1 MVVSTPVL
9 GLAVL
14 IYLMVI
20 FYLGWV
26 GYKKTKDTDDYM
38 IAGRKIHSY
47 VLALSYGATFISTSA
62 IVGFGGAA
70 GVLGMGLLWLTFMNV
85 FVGIFI
91 AFVVFGS
98 KTRRIGLNLK
108 AVTFPEL
115 MGKRFESRFIQGFS
129 GILLGIFMPIYSGI
143 VLIGAARFLETTLGI
158 NYDIAVLI
166 FTIII
171 AAYVITGGLIAV
183 MYTDALQGAL
193 MFVGMAVLMSLTY
206 AKLGG
211 ITEAHRLLTD
221 MAPLVPETLVQGGHL
236 GWTAMPAFGSTI
248 WWNLISTLVLG
259 VGIGVLA
266 QPQLAVRFMT
276 VKNDRALNRA
286 VLVGGPFI
294 FMMTGVAFTV
304 GALSNA
310 YFYKTQNLI
319 SIAVAKG
326 NTDLIIPEY
335 INSAMPDYFVILFML
350 TLLAAAMSTLS
361 SQFHTMGTAI
371 GHDFYREYVM
381 KGKSGKTV
389 TVTKLGIAVTII
401 ASVIL
406 AYILPVSIIA
416 SATAIFFGLCAA
428 AFLPMYTGALFWKR
442 MTKEGA
448 IASLIVGTFSSLFWL
463 IFVHAKEAAPL
474 GISQALFGK
483 ATLLTGTW
491 TVVDP
496 ILVATPLAMLAAVI
510 VSLATNPPSKEHL
523 EICYEGKLIHG
534 KTTEEGTDLS

>member
-1 MVVSTPVL
+1 MTVSTPVL
-9 GLAVL
+9 GIVVL
-14 IYLMVI
+14 VYLMVI
-20 FYLGWV
+20 FYLGWI
-26 GYKKTKDTDDYM
+26 GYKKTRDTDDYM
-38 IAGRKIHSY
+38 IAGRKINSY

-85 FVGIFI
+85 FIGIFI

-98 KTRRIGLNLK
+98 RTRRIGFNLK

-115 MGKRFESRFIQGFS
+115 LGRRFESSFIQGFS
-129 GILLGIFMPIYSGI
+129 GILLGTFMPIYSGI

-158 NYDIAVLI
+158 NYNVAVLI
-166 FTIII
+166 FTVIV

-193 MFVGMAVLMSLTY
+193 MFFGMAVLMILTY
-206 AKLGG
+206 SKLGG
-211 ITEAHRLLTD
+211 ITEAHSLLTD
-221 MAPLVPETLVQGGHL
+221 MAPLVPETLMQQGHL
-236 GWTAMPAFGSTI
+236 GWTAMPAFGSPI
-248 WWNLISTLVLG
+248 WWTLISTLVLG

-276 VKNDRALNRA
+276 VKDDRSLNRA

-294 FMMTGVAFTV
+294 FMMTGVSFTV
-304 GALSNA
+304 GALSNV

-335 INSAMPDYFVILFML
+335 INNAMPDFFVILFML
-350 TLLAAAMSTLS
+350 TLLSAAMSTLS
-361 SQFHTMGTAI
+361 SQFHTMGTSI
-371 GHDFYREYVM
+371 GHDFYRQYLM

-389 TVTKLGIAVTII
+389 AITKLGIAVTIL

-406 AYILPVSIIA
+406 AYGLPTSIIA
-416 SATAIFFGLCAA
+416 TATAIFFGLCTA
-428 AFLPMYTGALFWKR
+428 AFLPMYAGALFWKR
-442 MTKEGA
+442 MTREGA

-463 IFVHAKEAAPL
+463 VFVHAKEAAPL
-474 GISQALFGK
+474 GISQILFGK

-491 TVVDP
+491 TIVDP
-496 ILVATPLAMLAAVI
+496 ILVATPLSIIAAVV
-510 VSLATNPPSKEHL
+510 VSLVTNPPSKEHL
-523 EICYEGKLIHG
+523 EICYG
-534 KTTEEGTDLS
+534 S

>member
-1 MVVSTPVL
+1 MAVSTPVL
-9 GLAVL
+9 GIIVL

-26 GYKKTKDTDDYM
+26 GYKKTRDIDDYM

-98 KTRRIGLNLK
+98 RTRRIGFNLK

-115 MGKRFESRFIQGFS
+115 MGKRFQSRFIQGFS
-129 GILLGIFMPIYSGI
+129 GILIGLFMPLYAGI

-158 NYDIAVLI
+158 NYDVAVLI
-166 FTIII
+166 FTVII

-193 MFVGMAVLMSLTY
+193 MFVGMGILAVLTY
-206 AKLGG
+206 SKLGG

-221 MAPLVPETLVQGGHL
+221 MAPLVPETLAKGGHL

-248 WWNLISTLVLG
+248 WWTLVSTLVLG

-276 VKNDRALNRA
+276 VKDDRALNRA

-310 YFYKTQNLI
+310 YFYKTQGLI

-326 NTDLIIPEY
+326 NMDVIIPEY
-335 INSAMPDYFVILFML
+335 INSSMPDVFVILFML

-371 GHDFYREYVM
+371 GHDFYREFLM
-381 KGKSGKTV
+381 KGKSSRT
-389 TVTKLGIAVTII
+389 TITITRLGIAATIL
-401 ASVIL
+401 ASVVL
-406 AYILPVSIIA
+406 AYILPISIIA

-428 AFLPMYTGALFWKR
+428 AFLPMYMGALFWKR

-448 IASLIVGTFSSLFWL
+448 VASLIVGTFSSLFWL
-463 IFVHAKEAAPL
+463 AFVHAKEAAPL

-483 ATLLTGTW
+483 ATLLSGTW

-496 ILVATPLAMLAAVI
+496 ILVATPLAMLAAII

-523 EICYEGKLIHG
+523 ELCYGR
-534 KTTEEGTDLS
+534 

>member
-9 GLAVL
+9 GVAVL
-14 IYLMVI
+14 VYLMVI
-20 FYLGWV
+20 FYLGWA
-26 GYKKTKDTDDYM
+26 GYKKTKDIDDYM

-85 FVGIFI
+85 SVGIFI
-91 AFVVFGS
+91 AFVLFGS

-115 MGKRFESRFIQGFS
+115 MGRRFESRFIQGFS
-129 GILLGIFMPIYSGI
+129 GILLGIFMPLYSGI

-158 NYDIAVLI
+158 NYDVAVLI
-166 FTIII
+166 FTVII

-193 MFVGMAVLMSLTY
+193 MFVGMGVLMVLTY
-206 AKLGG
+206 SKLGG
-211 ITEAHRLLTD
+211 ITEAHRMLTD

-236 GWTAMPAFGSTI
+236 GWTAMPAFGSTL
-248 WWNLISTLVLG
+248 WWTLVSTLVLG

-276 VKNDRALNRA
+276 VKDDRALNRA

-326 NTDLIIPEY
+326 NTDLIIPQY
-335 INSAMPDYFVILFML
+335 INSSMPDFFVILFML

-371 GHDFYREYVM
+371 GHDFYREYLM

-389 TVTKLGIAVTII
+389 TITKLGIAVTIL
-401 ASVIL
+401 ASVVL

-428 AFLPMYTGALFWKR
+428 AFLPMYAGALFWKR

-474 GISQALFGK
+474 GISQAIFGK

-491 TVVDP
+491 TVIDP
-496 ILVATPLAMLAAVI
+496 ILVATPLAMLAAIV
-510 VSLATNPPSKEHL
+510 VSLITSPPSEEHL
-523 EICYEGKLIHG
+523 ETCYGR
-534 KTTEEGTDLS
+534 KTLKSQEN